1 MAEAGSRAGGAKLPE
16 PKDWLFKS
24 EPSAYSFDDL
34 LNEENSTAEWDGVRN
49 YQARNFMRDDMKV
62 DDRVLFYHSSAKPTA
77 VVGTARI
84 VKEAYADAT
93 AWDPNDKHYDPKSS
107 PGETVWTVVE
117 IQAEAP
123 LSKSVTLA
131 DVKANPKLKDMLLI
145 RKGQRLSIQP
155 VTREE
160 YDEIIAM
167 GNG

>member
-1 MAEAGSRAGGAKLPE
+1 MSETRY
-16 PKDWLFKS
+16 WLFKS

-34 LNEENSTAEWDGVRN
+34 LNEPEQTAEWDGVRN
-49 YQARNFMRDDMKV
+49 YQARNFMRDEMKV
-62 DDRVLFYHSSAKPTA
+62 GDKVLFYHSSAKPTA

-84 VKEAYADAT
+84 VKEAYPDAT

-107 PGETVWTVVE
+107 PGETVWMVVE

-123 LSKSVTLA
+123 LPKPVTLV

-155 VTREE
+155 MTKDE
-160 YDEIIAM
+160 YDEIVTM
-167 GNG
+167 GS